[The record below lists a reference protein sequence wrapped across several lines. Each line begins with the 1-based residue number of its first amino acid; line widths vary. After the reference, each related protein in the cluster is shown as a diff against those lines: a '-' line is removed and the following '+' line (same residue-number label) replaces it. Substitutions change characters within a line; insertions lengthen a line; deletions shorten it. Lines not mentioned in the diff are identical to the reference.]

1 MKFVDLSK
9 DNVHDLLAA
18 VDIAESTARLMTVAY
33 GGPCHQYVSMDRCN
47 NTCAFRDVVRAPGTI
62 GYTMCPL
69 LRVGQLLRGQP
80 FNRMELYADKIRQSV
95 GEL

>member
-18 VDIAESTARLMTVAY
+18 VGITEHTARLMTRAY
-33 GGPCHQYVSMDRCN
+33 REPCPQYVSTDRCN
-47 NTCAFRDVVRAPGTI
+47 RTCAFRDFVREPGAI
-62 GYTMCPL
+62 GCTMCPL
-69 LRVGQLLRGQP
+69 LRVNHLLQGQP
-80 FNRMELYADKIRQSV
+80 LTRMELYADKIRQSV